1 MIRIGDTPPKPS
13 GLKTAVIEGKDPYER
28 AAAIDRF
35 VSAAK
40 GRPSND
46 LMVVSGERAGLGHAR
61 GRLGRPQGRLGADDP
76 PRLHPRR
83 HPQGHRVPRQ
93 AEHLRGRL
101 RRR

>member
-40 GRPSND
+40 GRPSNE
-46 LMVVSGERAGLGHAR
+46 LMVVSGERADWAMPAAAWAAR
-61 GRLGRPQGRLGADDP
+61 KGDSVLMTRRDS
-76 PRLHPRR
+76 HPRAPPAR
-83 HPQGHRVPRQ
+83 PSSPTTSRTSSWS
-93 AEHLRGRL
+93 A
-101 RRR
+101 RRP